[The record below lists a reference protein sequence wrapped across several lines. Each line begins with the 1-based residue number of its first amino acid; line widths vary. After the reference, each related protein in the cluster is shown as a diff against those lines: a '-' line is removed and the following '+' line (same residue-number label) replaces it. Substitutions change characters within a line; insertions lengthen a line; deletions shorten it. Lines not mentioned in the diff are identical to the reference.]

1 MRSRTLS
8 GGPPRPRASTS
19 RAWAS
24 SPSSSRIPRASR
36 ASGWPVT
43 PSSRA
48 GRPRWCSMLRTRS
61 RSRPFSI
68 AASHSRTFPNSSRTR
83 WSTFRPASSSPSRP
97 ASPSPP
103 RRAGGRRAGRKEVA
117 VTTVLSFVIVIGILI
132 LIHELGHF
140 LVARWVGV
148 GVERFSIGFGPVLL
162 RWRGKETE
170 YCLSLIPMG
179 GYVKMMGEES
189 PIEGGEAIP
198 YDPQKAFALKPLWA
212 RFLIVF
218 AGPGMNFVLA
228 VAIFAVVFA
237 TFGRPV
243 WPAVVGRVLDGS
255 PAAAAG
261 IKTGDTVLELNGRRV
276 LYWEDLER
284 ALADSGGRPVTVRVK
299 RGDVEETVTVTPRRK
314 PVTDPIFGERREVWD
329 IGAGPQLIP
338 QISSV
343 LADSPAQRAGLEP
356 GDVAI
361 AVAGQPVYTPED
373 LVEAIRTRPGQP
385 FPITVERGGKTLTLT
400 VTPRAVPE
408 KTPATGQESTVGKI
422 DAGIATKSVRF
433 EPYGP
438 VAAVE
443 HGAVRTWDVTVLTF
457 KGLWKLVSRQ
467 IDSSNIGGPIQI
479 ATEAG
484 RQAKEGLGPLAIFTA
499 FISVNLAVLNLLPV
513 PMLDG
518 GHLFFFVIEAILGRP
533 LSLKKREAAQQLGF
547 VLLMLLMV
555 YALYNDLVRIDAFK
569 FFR

>member
-1 MRSRTLS
+1 
-8 GGPPRPRASTS
+8 
-19 RAWAS
+19 
-24 SPSSSRIPRASR
+24 
-36 ASGWPVT
+36 VT
-43 PSSRA
+43 VTVDVLV
-48 GRPRWCSMLRTRS
+48 MVLR
-61 RSRPFSI
+61 FI
-68 AASHSRTFPNSSRTR
+68 
-83 WSTFRPASSSPSRP
+83 
-97 ASPSPP
+97 
-103 RRAGGRRAGRKEVA
+103 V
-117 VTTVLSFVIVIGILI
+117 VIGVLI
-132 LIHELGHF
+132 LVHELGHF
-140 LVARWVGV
+140 AVARLTGV

-189 PIEGGEAIP
+189 PIEGGDAMA
-198 YDPQKAFALKPLWA
+198 YDPNKAFALKPLWA

-218 AGPGMNFVLA
+218 AGPGMNFILA
-228 VAIFAVVFA
+228 VIIFAIVFA

-243 WPAVVGRVLDGS
+243 WPAVVGRVNEGS

-261 IKTGDTVLELNGRRV
+261 LKTGDVIVAVNDRPVR
-276 LYWEDLER
+276 YWEDLER
-284 ALADSGGRPVTVRVK
+284 PLSDSDGRPITVRAK
-299 RGDVEETVTVTPRRK
+299 RDAEQTVTVTPRRK
-314 PVTDPIFGERREVWD
+314 TITDPIFGERREVWD

-343 LADSPAQRAGLEP
+343 LPDSPAQRAGLQP
-356 GDVAI
+356 GDVVLAI
-361 AVAGQPVYTPED
+361 GGQPVFTPED
-373 LVEAIRTRPGQP
+373 LVEAIRARPGQP
-385 FPITVERGGKTLTLT
+385 LPMTVERDGRTLALT
-400 VTPRAVPE
+400 ITPRGVSE
-408 KTPATGQESTVGKI
+408 KSPTTGQESTVGKI

-433 EPYGP
+433 EAYGP
-438 VAAVE
+438 LASIE
-443 HGAVRTWDVTVLTF
+443 HGFVRTWDVTVLTL
-457 KGLWKLVSRQ
+457 KGFWKLISRQ

-518 GHLFFFVIEAILGRP
+518 GHLFFFLIEAVLGRP

-555 YALYNDLVRIDAFK
+555 YALWNDLNRLGWFK
-569 FFR
+569 FFGG

>member
-1 MRSRTLS
+1 
-8 GGPPRPRASTS
+8 
-19 RAWAS
+19 
-24 SPSSSRIPRASR
+24 
-36 ASGWPVT
+36 VT
-43 PSSRA
+43 VTVDLIV
-48 GRPRWCSMLRTRS
+48 MVLR
-61 RSRPFSI
+61 FI
-68 AASHSRTFPNSSRTR
+68 
-83 WSTFRPASSSPSRP
+83 
-97 ASPSPP
+97 
-103 RRAGGRRAGRKEVA
+103 V
-117 VTTVLSFVIVIGILI
+117 VIGVLI
-132 LIHELGHF
+132 LVHELGHF
-140 LVARWVGV
+140 AVARLTGV
-148 GVERFSIGFGPVLL
+148 GVERFSIGFGPVLM

-179 GYVKMMGEES
+179 GYVKMMGEEN
-189 PIEGGEAIP
+189 PMEGGDALP
-198 YDPQKAFALKPLWA
+198 YDSAKAFALKPLWA

-228 VAIFAVVFA
+228 MVIFTVVFA

-243 WPAVVGRVLDGS
+243 WPPAVGRVAEGS

-261 IKTGDTVLELNGRRV
+261 LKTGDVVEDVNGRPV
-276 LYWEDLER
+276 KYWEDLER
-284 ALADSGGRPVTVRVK
+284 TLADSGGRAITMRVK
-299 RGDVEETVTVTPRRK
+299 RGAGEETVTVTPRRK
-314 PVTDPIFGERREVWD
+314 AITDPIFGERREAWD
-329 IGAGPQLIP
+329 SGAGPQLVP

-343 LADSPAQRAGLEP
+343 LPDSPAQRAGLQA
-356 GDVAI
+356 GDVVL
-361 AVAGQPVYTPED
+361 AVGGQPVFTPED

-385 FPITVERGGKTLTLT
+385 LPITVERNGQRLSVT
-400 VTPRAVPE
+400 VMPRAVTE
-408 KTPATGQESTVGKI
+408 KAPTGQEITVGKI

-438 VAAVE
+438 IAAVE
-443 HGAVRTWDVTVLTF
+443 HGVVRTWDVTVLTL

-518 GHLFFFVIEAILGRP
+518 GHLLFFAIEAVLGRP

-547 VLLMLLMV
+547 VLLMILMV
-555 YALYNDLVRIDAFK
+555 YAFYNDLMRLEAFK
-569 FFR
+569 LFR

>member
-1 MRSRTLS
+1 
-8 GGPPRPRASTS
+8 
-19 RAWAS
+19 
-24 SPSSSRIPRASR
+24 
-36 ASGWPVT
+36 VT
-43 PSSRA
+43 VTVDLIV
-48 GRPRWCSMLRTRS
+48 MVLR
-61 RSRPFSI
+61 FI
-68 AASHSRTFPNSSRTR
+68 
-83 WSTFRPASSSPSRP
+83 
-97 ASPSPP
+97 
-103 RRAGGRRAGRKEVA
+103 V
-117 VTTVLSFVIVIGILI
+117 VIGVLI
-132 LIHELGHF
+132 LVHELGHF
-140 LVARWVGV
+140 AVARLTGV
-148 GVERFSIGFGPVLL
+148 GVERFSIGFGPVLM

-179 GYVKMMGEES
+179 GYVKMMGEEN
-189 PIEGGEAIP
+189 PMEGGDALP
-198 YDPQKAFALKPLWA
+198 YDSAKAFALKPLWA

-228 VAIFAVVFA
+228 MVIFTVVFA

-243 WPAVVGRVLDGS
+243 WPAAVGRVAEGS

-261 IKTGDTVLELNGRRV
+261 LKTGDVVEDVNGRPV
-276 LYWEDLER
+276 KYWEDLER
-284 ALADSGGRPVTVRVK
+284 TLADSGGRAITMRVK
-299 RGDVEETVTVTPRRK
+299 RGAGEETVTVTPRRK
-314 PVTDPIFGERREVWD
+314 AITDPIFGERREAWD
-329 IGAGPQLIP
+329 SGAGPQLVP

-343 LADSPAQRAGLEP
+343 LPDSPAQRAGLQA
-356 GDVAI
+356 GDVVL
-361 AVAGQPVYTPED
+361 AVGGQPVFTPED

-385 FPITVERGGKTLTLT
+385 LPITVERNGQRLSVT
-400 VTPRAVPE
+400 VMPRAVTE
-408 KTPATGQESTVGKI
+408 KAPTGQEITVGKI

-438 VAAVE
+438 IAAVE
-443 HGAVRTWDVTVLTF
+443 HGVVRTWDVTVLTL

-518 GHLFFFVIEAILGRP
+518 GHLLFFAIEAVLGRP

-547 VLLMLLMV
+547 VLLMILMV
-555 YALYNDLVRIDAFK
+555 YAFYNDLMRLEAFK
-569 FFR
+569 LFR